1 MIRQSLVPQ
10 PCQRTSRIPGGRT
23 CLFPIHGQQNS
34 RWADRELPGGV
45 RGVREESVGKH
56 DCHPLEQ
63 ILEGHGLVAAG
74 AQPAGPEPPAE
85 PVAVLAALDAEVA
98 SAAVGAGV
106 DSAVLGGTLQAGSGG
121 VPRLARKAR
130 WRQAFEQ

>member
-1 MIRQSLVPQ
+1 MIVTP
-10 PCQRTSRIPGGRT
+10 P
-23 CLFPIHGQQNS
+23 
-34 RWADRELPGGV
+34 
-45 RGVREESVGKH
+45 
-56 DCHPLEQ
+56 EQ

-98 SAAVGAGV
+98 GVAVGAVV
-106 DSAVLGGTLQAGSGG
+106 DGAVLGGTLEASGQRG
-121 VPRLARKAR
+121 CPTLARKTR